1 VTPLRVLYVSHA
13 LPPADEPL
21 ANVGGMQRVSE
32 ELYAALAA
40 HPEVRLST
48 LLLRSPWSAVHRRV
62 GPFLLRLLRDI
73 PRVVERERIE
83 VVVFYSTVTA
93 ALAVPLRRR
102 LRALRARTVVI
113 PNGLDVTVPSAP
125 YQWFVPR
132 LFRAM
137 DGVLPISRATAEECL
152 ARGAAPE
159 KVRVV
164 PCGVDLGRFPPVEDR
179 AATRRALLE
188 ALGEALP
195 EDALLLCSVGR
206 HVKRKGFAWFAEEVV
221 PGLPEGVV
229 YLLAGEGP
237 ETPRIRQV
245 VREKGME
252 GRVRLLGRVSEERLA
267 TLYRGADLFVMP
279 NVPVPGDMEG
289 FGVVMLEAGLCGLP
303 VLAAEL
309 EGIRDVVREGR
320 NGHLLPSGDAGA
332 FVEAVARY
340 RRDRGALAALSESAR
355 RYVAETF
362 SWRAVADRYVEALR
376 EVVSGDEGGQSAAG
390 PLRRVG

>member
-1 VTPLRVLYVSHA
+1 LTPLRVLYVSHA

-32 ELYAALAA
+32 ELYSALAA

-48 LLLRSPWSAVHRRV
+48 LLLRSPWRQVHRRV
-62 GPFLLRLLRDI
+62 VPFLLRLLRDI
-73 PRVVERERIE
+73 PRVVEREKIE

-93 ALAVPLRRR
+93 ALAVPLRRK
-102 LRALRARTVVI
+102 LQALGARTVVI

-132 LFRAM
+132 LFRAV
-137 DGVLPISRATAEECL
+137 DRVLPISRATAEECL
-152 ARGAAPE
+152 ARGAAPTQ
-159 KVRVV
+159 VRVV
-164 PCGVDLGRFPPVEDR
+164 PCGVEPDRFPPVEDR
-179 AATRRALLE
+179 AAARRALLE
-188 ALGEALP
+188 ALGEELP

-206 HVKRKGFAWFAEEVV
+206 HVKRKGFAWFVEEVV
-221 PGLPEGVV
+221 PRLPGGVV

-237 ETPRIRQV
+237 ETLRIREL
-245 VREKGME
+245 VRERGLE

-320 NGHLLPSGDAGA
+320 NGHLLPSRDAGA
-332 FVEAVARY
+332 FVEAIARY
-340 RRDRGALAALSESAR
+340 HRDRRALAALSESAAE
-355 RYVAETF
+355 YVAETF
-362 SWRAVADRYVEALR
+362 SWRAVADRYVEAFQEL
-376 EVVSGDEGGQSAAG
+376 AG
-390 PLRRVG
+390 RGEAGAGASVPARRVG